1 MAFSVTGAAFMAL
14 MALKLKNKEIC
25 EWKAPNDPNDVK
37 KFINFGT
44 DDSLAF
50 GLDFTTFVGLL

>member
-1 MAFSVTGAAFMAL
+1 

-25 EWKAPNDPNDVK
+25 EWKAPNDPNDRK
-37 KFINFGT
+37 KLFNFDN

-50 GLDFTTFVGLL
+50 DLAFTTFIGLL